1 MELRRY
7 VRDIPDFPRAGIVF
21 KDITPLL
28 LDADASRAALD
39 GLVDVARAREPE
51 LIVGIEARGLIF
63 GAGIA
68 HALGI
73 GFAPVRKPGKLPSEV
88 VSVSYEL
95 EYGTDALELHA
106 DAVAEDTSVLIH
118 DDLIATGGTAAA
130 TIEAVES
137 LGGRVVGCSFLIEL
151 AFLRGRERLGRH
163 PVDALISYDV

>member
-1 MELRRY
+1 VNLRDF
-7 VRDIPDFPRAGIVF
+7 VRDIRDFPRAGIVF

-28 LDADASRAALD
+28 LDPGASQAALD
-39 GLVDVARAREPE
+39 GLIEAARAHEPQ
-51 LIVGIEARGLIF
+51 LVVGIEARGLIF

-68 HALGI
+68 HALGV
-73 GFAPVRKPGKLPSEV
+73 GFAPVRKPGRLPSET

-106 DAVAEDTSVLIH
+106 DAVADGASVLIH

-130 TIEAVES
+130 TIQAVES

-151 AFLRGRERLGRH
+151 AFLDGRARLGPR
-163 PVDALISYDV
+163 PVDALLSYDA

>member
-7 VRDIPDFPRAGIVF
+7 VRDIADFPRAGIVF

-28 LDADASRAALD
+28 LDPDASRAALD
-39 GLVDVARAREPE
+39 GLVEAARERAPE
-51 LIVGIEARGLIF
+51 LVVGIEARGLIF

-73 GFAPVRKPGKLPSEV
+73 GFAPVRKPGKFPSDV
-88 VSVSYEL
+88 ISVAYEL
-95 EYGTDALELHA
+95 EYGTDALELHS
-106 DAVAEDTSVLIH
+106 DAVAEGTRVLIH

-130 TIEAVES
+130 TVEAVES

-151 AFLRGRERLGRH
+151 SFLGGRERLGGH
-163 PVDALISYDV
+163 PVDALLRYEA